1 MRLLH
6 QRDGTD
12 PPAVQPSPVR
22 PLPRGPAGT
31 QGPHAS
37 DPRQR
42 AVRQANPA
50 PTGHT
55 GLGILEMEP
64 TASAGQ

>member
-12 PPAVQPSPVR
+12 PLPYG
-22 PLPRGPAGT
+22 PLPFGRCHAGT
-31 QGPHAS
+31 HGPHAS